1 MSARS
6 VRFGFEIEDRICTK
20 LETYGFRL
28 ERNPVLDHKNKLD
41 FVILK
46 YPDHPGYGFSCGV
59 QVTTRLDDVAKQRE
73 FIDAQKNQS
82 LAVTQKTLYMELSE
96 DVDIEFGGTIAVVS
110 ALLEFRLNRA
120 YANERLAAVRI
131 FGDSSYQFYDLCER
145 VRQLHARM
153 EQQAANAEPKRPQQP
168 ADPRRPDSPK
178 AAVEPFD
185 RLKENL
191 RPDVPA
197 PPSADPAQQ
206 GAEHRGLLEVYY
218 RQGGHGFIQ
227 TGDETYFF
235 HINFVADPELRQRLN
250 DLPLVGAQTP
260 VNAAVL
266 FRDAG
271 KTKPHARYKEARDV
285 RLASPSS

>member
-73 FIDAQKNQS
+73 FIEAQKNQS

-131 FGDSSYQFYDLCER
+131 FGDSSYQFYDLRER

-153 EQQAANAEPKRPQQP
+153 EQAANAEPKRPEQP
-168 ADPRRPDSPK
+168 MEARRTDSGKLDVAPLNK
-178 AAVEPFD
+178 V
-185 RLKENL
+185 KESV

-197 PPSADPAQQ
+197 AHAPDPAQQ
-206 GAEHRGLLEVYY
+206 GGEHRGLLEVYY

-235 HINFVADPELRQRLN
+235 HINFVADPDLRQRLN
-250 DLPLVGAQTP
+250 DLPLVSAQTP

-271 KTKPHARYKEARDV
+271 KTKPQARYKEARDV
-285 RLASPSS
+285 RLAPSPS